1 VNVLKSLT
9 LEAMT
14 TDRATLSVGHLYE
27 AALVTRR
34 ETIKCSKHWHGAAE
48 LRASLSA
55 NDEFSELRRR

>member
-1 VNVLKSLT
+1 MSVRKSLT

-34 ETIKCSKHWHGAAE
+34 ETIKCSNYFHVVAE
-48 LRASLSA
+48 LRASHPV
-55 NDEFSELRRR
+55 NDEFSD